1 MFQEHSNG
9 GSSSKARLLVVD
21 DQAFMR
27 VAIKAI
33 LATDSSLEVVGEA
46 QDGQQATQRCRELRP
61 DLVLMDV
68 SMPGMDGIEATRRL
82 KAEFPET
89 SVLILTAHADHRLLM
104 DAVKAGAAG
113 YVLKGEHTDHVLDA
127 VRAVLN
133 GETPLDQGLA
143 MSLLRRLGEE
153 QEEAA
158 RSTPARPLPEPT
170 SRERGAATSLPDA
183 LTSRE
188 MEVLSRIALG
198 ETNRQIAEELH
209 ISLSTVKRHLERILS
224 KLGVSDRTQAAVKAI
239 EIGLRAPTGQR
250 H

>member
-1 MFQEHSNG
+1 MFQKHSNG
-9 GSSSKARLLVVD
+9 GSSSKARILVVD
-21 DQAFMR
+21 DQPFMR

-68 SMPGMDGIEATRRL
+68 WMPGMDGIEATRKL

-89 SVLILTAHADHRLLM
+89 SVLILTVHADQRLLM

-113 YVLKGEHTDHVLDA
+113 YVLKGEHTDHVLGA

-143 MSLLRRLGEE
+143 MSLLRHLAEE
-153 QEEAA
+153 QEEVA
-158 RSTPARPLPEPT
+158 RSTPPRPPQEPT
-170 SRERGAATSLPDA
+170 SRERGAATSLPKA
-183 LTSRE
+183 LTPRE
-188 MEVLSRIALG
+188 MEVLSRLALG

-239 EIGLRAPTGQR
+239 EIGLRPPTGQR

>member
-1 MFQEHSNG
+1 MFKEHSNG
-9 GSSSKARLLVVD
+9 GSPSKARLLVVD
-21 DQAFMR
+21 DQPFMR

-46 QDGQQATQRCRELRP
+46 QDGQQATRRCRELRP

-68 SMPGMDGIEATRRL
+68 SMPTMDGIEATRKL

-89 SVLILTAHADHRLLM
+89 SVLILTVHADHRLLM

-113 YVLKGEHTDHVLDA
+113 YVLKGEHTDHVLA
-127 VRAVLN
+127 SVRAVLN

-143 MSLLRRLGEE
+143 MSLLRCLAEE
-153 QEEAA
+153 QEAA
-158 RSTPARPLPEPT
+158 RSTPPRPLPEPT
-170 SRERGAATSLPDA
+170 SRERAATSLPSA
-183 LTSRE
+183 LTPRE
-188 MEVLSRIALG
+188 MEVLSRLALG

-239 EIGLRAPTGQR
+239 EIGLRPPTGQR